1 MVFFMFNFLDNF
13 FQSTTCLC
21 KKKNFLV
28 ASFALQNHL
37 LPAPISGQKNSHGKE
52 LVYCQEEPLETLLKL
67 PHEKNVCKIQRFLS
81 EKHIL
86 LAEKDSINEH
96 EYVSLD
102 QALGYLF
109 TLKKDLLTLFIK
121 VILEIRLYYRL
132 YNFFVYTN

>member
-1 MVFFMFNFLDNF
+1 MYIRE
-13 FQSTTCLC
+13 
-21 KKKNFLV
+21 KKDPYF
-28 ASFALQNHL
+28 
-37 LPAPISGQKNSHGKE
+37 
-52 LVYCQEEPLETLLKL
+52 T
-67 PHEKNVCKIQRFLS
+67 HEKNVCKIQRFLS

-121 VILEIRLYYRL
+121 FILEIRLYYRL